1 MLIAL
6 ASVAAASA
14 AKTEDGIKKAAKTE
28 GRWINKRIPNIEH

>member
-1 MLIAL
+1 MSKTNLFFMLIAL

-28 GRWINKRIPNIEH
+28 GR